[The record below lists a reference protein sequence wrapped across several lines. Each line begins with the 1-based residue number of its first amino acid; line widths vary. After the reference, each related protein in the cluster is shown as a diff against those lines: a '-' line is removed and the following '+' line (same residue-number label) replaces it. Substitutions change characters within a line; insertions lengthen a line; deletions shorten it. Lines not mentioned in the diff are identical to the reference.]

1 MELTPQRYERVRKV
15 QKTGETTRDLWHK
28 TDWEKVKEDPK
39 TIAFPREGWILDFDA
54 EQYAEDNFDEVVKER
69 AATGSRNGTVVN
81 GVQPVAVKV

>member
-1 MELTPQRYERVRKV
+1 MILTTHRYERVRKV

-28 TDWEKVKEDPK
+28 TDWEKVKADPK

-69 AATGSRNGTVVN
+69 TAGGSTNGTAVN
-81 GVQPVAVKV
+81 GGQPIAVKA